1 MNLNIMS
8 SERNQ
13 SQKST
18 FDAVSF
24 ISKSRPRVSEHP
36 SLTED
41 GILGKRIQGNF
52 LGVREIIY
60 ALPYMVVSQ
69 LYKSPNSLNYRCTI
83 FHCLVYN

>member
-8 SERNQ
+8 SEGNQ

-18 FDAVSF
+18 FYTVSF

-41 GILGKRIQGNF
+41 GVLGKGIQGNF
-52 LGVREIIY
+52 LGVKKIIY
-60 ALPYMVVSQ
+60 VLPNVVVSQ
-69 LYKSPNSLNYRCTI
+69 VVLRTQT
-83 FHCLVYN
+83 H